1 MAKISSVF
9 FHFFTQK
16 KRLFFDDFFRQK
28 ITSFSL
34 HFLSIFFKN
43 VNTVKLDIS
52 GILRIFFFVF
62 FYIFLPKKQ
71 AYFFAFFCSEKCH
84 FFHLKKCKKNLQKY
98 FILET

>member
-52 GILRIFFFVF
+52 GILRICFSVF
-62 FYIFLPKKQ
+62 PYIFLSKKQ

-84 FFHLKKCKKNLQKY
+84 FFHPKKCKKNLQKY
-98 FILET
+98 FILEI